1 MGVRPFDW
9 RDLSQLHR
17 FRHRS
22 VFLCSS
28 LLLTRGPLLVP
39 GALLSFLAPSMGLT
53 TAAIDGDKKNNASC
67 LYGQMIQSNG
77 AGYAN
82 LTFFTP
88 DEALESPH
96 LLAMLDYLA
105 SQAGERGAFRLLADV
120 DERSPVYEAL
130 RHASFA
136 IYARQRVWKLRADY
150 ESGDPRPGGWRQATA
165 RDGLAIRNLFNNMV
179 PGLVQQ
185 IEPISTENPRGM
197 LYFEKGELLAYVELK
212 YGPRGVWANPLVH
225 TDAEEFTDNLLD
237 LFRSLPR
244 QTSRQVYI
252 CVRSYQSWLENML
265 EDLGAEVGPRQAVM
279 VKHLAISQ
287 RAGRAFSI
295 PALEGGQPEI
305 SAPIARA
312 KQTE

>member
-9 RDLSQLHR
+9 RDLNQLHR
-17 FRHRS
+17 YRHRS

-39 GALLSFLAPSMGLT
+39 GALLSFLAPSSGLI
-53 TAAIDGDKKNNASC
+53 TAAVEGDKKNGSPC
-67 LYGQMIQSNG
+67 LYGQTIQLNG

-88 DEALESPH
+88 EDALESP
-96 LLAMLDYLA
+96 LLPAMLDYLA
-105 SQAGERGAFRLLADV
+105 VQAGEQGAFRMLADV
-120 DERSPVYEAL
+120 DERSPVYESL
-130 RHASFA
+130 RNASFA
-136 IYARQRVWKLRADY
+136 VYARQRIWKLQPPSTA
-150 ESGDPRPGGWRQATA
+150 GDPVLQGWRKAND
-165 RDGLAIRNLFNNMV
+165 RDGLAIRALFNNMV

-197 LYFEKGELLAYVELK
+197 LYYEKGELLAYVELK

-225 TDAEEFTDNLLD
+225 PDAKDITSRLFD

-252 CVRSYQSWLENML
+252 CVRSYQSWLESTL
-265 EDLGAEVGPRQAVM
+265 EDLGAESGPRQAVM
-279 VKHLAISQ
+279 VKHLAVNQ
-287 RAGRAFSI
+287 KAGRVFSI
-295 PALEGGQPEI
+295 PTLEGGQADL
-305 SAPIARA
+305 SAPIARV
-312 KQTE
+312 KRN